1 MVDSLLLFISSFIL
15 VGLLGLQ
22 SKNVQHS
29 RYLMA
34 ALTSI
39 FISISQFIFVKIVAT
54 GNMIDL
60 VVVCCGGAIGIVTAI
75 WLHDRRYS

>member
-1 MVDSLLLFISSFIL
+1 MNTILLFTSTFIL

>member
-1 MVDSLLLFISSFIL
+1 MNTILLFTSSFIL

-54 GNMIDL
+54 GNIVDL
-60 VVVCCGGAIGIVTAI
+60 IVVCCGGAIGIVTAI
-75 WLHDRRYS
+75 YLHDRKYS